1 MSDRD
6 EREMW
11 DDPLEEMRYAL
22 AEADALA
29 PPAALRNTVRSAAL
43 AARQAGRATPS
54 PKRIS
59 PIEAYRRSA
68 ANLDALLGELSP
80 AEWRAPALRDLD
92 VQGLVGH
99 LIGVEHHFR
108 AGAGITAP
116 IAGADDHVASTEP
129 FAVAQAG
136 RPPADT

>member
-29 PPAALRNTVRSAAL
+29 PPAALRDTVRNAAL
-43 AARQAGRATPS
+43 AARQAGRSTPS
-54 PKRIS
+54 PERIS
-59 PIEAYRRSA
+59 PIEAYPRSA

-80 AEWRAPALRDLD
+80 EDWRAPALRDLD

-116 IAGADDHVASTEP
+116 IAVFFNDAASTE
-129 FAVAQAG
+129 
-136 RPPADT
+136 